1 MNSQDKIIDQ
11 RTQST
16 IRNTVELEDKEVF
29 TDINDTKQ
37 CQKLTDIHKRPSMA
51 LNEFFYKYSYAK
63 DFAKYVSILK
73 WIKYFFKLT

>member
-51 LNEFFYKYSYAK
+51 LNEFFRSTAMQK
-63 DFAKYVSILK
+63 ILQK
-73 WIKYFFKLT
+73 MFQF

>member
-51 LNEFFYKYSYAK
+51 LNEFFFRSTAMQK
-63 DFAKYVSILK
+63 ILQNM
-73 WIKYFFKLT
+73 FQF